1 MGVLHR
7 YSWLSHGFIPHGFV
21 QTYPRQRRRTPART
35 CKRLYT
41 SERALSKSSLVKF
54 IHTSTRLVF
63 HCNWEYVS
71 HGVALPDS
79 WSHPAERDTNGSFWS
94 YYFDG
99 QTLSFPLCVLHF
111 LHSCLC
117 VLLYVFKI
125 SWCHCEQLQGVTYD
139 NQYKSEPINGA
150 SSFQSP
156 HYKNSLFLLALCKC
170 QQSLVFSL
178 ILILLV

>member
-79 WSHPAERDTNGSFWS
+79 WSCIFPH
-94 YYFDG
+94 FDFTG
-99 QTLSFPLCVLHF
+99 LMSSVLSL
-111 LHSCLC
+111 SC
-117 VLLYVFKI
+117 FA
-125 SWCHCEQLQGVTYD
+125 
-139 NQYKSEPINGA
+139 A
-150 SSFQSP
+150 SSLDHGLLLVYPPAPQV
-156 HYKNSLFLLALCKC
+156 NSFLLPLIRAHCKANLFCAVALFCK
-170 QQSLVFSL
+170 SS
-178 ILILLV
+178 